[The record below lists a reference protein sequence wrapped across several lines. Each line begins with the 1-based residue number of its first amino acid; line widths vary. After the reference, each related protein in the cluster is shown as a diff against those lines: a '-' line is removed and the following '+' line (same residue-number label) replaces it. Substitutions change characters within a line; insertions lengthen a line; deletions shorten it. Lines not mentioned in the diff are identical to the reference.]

1 MVAVKYIGPGRYGTM
16 IPKQIWTPG
25 EVREVSSEVAE
36 ELLQDPYFVRIKKE
50 QATKAPSKRNVEET
64 SAAGKT
70 GSGKRKA
77 A

>member
-1 MVAVKYIGPGRYGTM
+1 M

-25 EVREVSSEVAE
+25 EVREVSSEAAE
-36 ELLQDPYFVRIKKE
+36 ELLQDPYFVRVKKE
-50 QATKAPSKRNVEET
+50 QATKASPRGKVEET
-64 SAAGKT
+64 SAASRT